1 MPSSK
6 LPAMQFYPG
15 DWLRD
20 VDLRTC
26 SLAAR
31 GLWLDMLCLMWQAP
45 RRGYLQQ
52 SSGNAITTEMLARAV
67 GTGTDD
73 VAGLLQELESAGVF
87 SHGEHGMIYS
97 RRMVREETERAG
109 ARERQR
115 RSRGETPSVSR
126 RCHGDV
132 TPESRRM
139 SRPSSEKSQRSSSS
153 ASTALIPLWE
163 GEPSQVSSAAAPET
177 PSVAL
182 PERKSGSM
190 RDPEQPPE
198 GIESADWKNACHY
211 ADLIESVEHQQP
223 VIGRFGIVR
232 PMGFWAFIDSL
243 TGQGY
248 KEPWLFVEK
257 AVAGLLK
264 FSTPELDQILTN
276 LRRYPDGAYPAP
288 VSAGGF
294 RASRLMQAYRLVTG
308 ERAYPKRETMV
319 SVGDVAAKSSRVR
332 ANVQ

>member
-97 RRMVREETERAG
+97 RRMVREETERAQ

-132 TPESRRM
+132 TPESRRV

-153 ASTALIPLWE
+153 SSIALIPLRE
-163 GEPSQVSSAAAPET
+163 GEPSQVSSPAAPEP

-190 RDPEQPPE
+190 RDPQQPPAE
-198 GIESADWKNACHY
+198 IEAADWVKACHY
-211 ADLIESVEHQQP
+211 ADLIESVEHRQA
-223 VIGRFGIVR
+223 VTGRFEIVR
-232 PMGFWAFIDSL
+232 PTGFWAFVDGL
-243 TGQGY
+243 TAHGY
-248 KEPWLFVEK
+248 GNPWLVVET

-264 FSTPELDQILTN
+264 FSTPGLDRILTD
-276 LRRYPDGAYPAP
+276 LRRYPDGASPAP
-288 VSAGGF
+288 VSSGGF
-294 RASRLMQAYRLVTG
+294 RASRLMHAFRMCSGARGPQ
-308 ERAYPKRETMV
+308 RETMV